1 MPEWLYEY
9 KNVFSKHKSER
20 MPLQKPYNYV
30 IDFME
35 GTKLPKPVKIY
46 SLSLVERN
54 SLDTWIN
61 EELRKG
67 YIYLLA

>member
-1 MPEWLYEY
+1 
-9 KNVFSKHKSER
+9 
-20 MPLQKPYNYV
+20 MPLQKPYNYA